1 MVDMTPRLRNLLIG
15 LGISVAIMIVDQVS
29 KSSGSSNSNS
39 ARKAKIQKPKK
50 VVAQN
55 TNAKSNSLSSIKS
68 QSKISN
74 RRKSSL
80 SSQLVGWQRNPFNSV
95 AVSSEANI
103 EGASVNTEKEKDIEK
118 SILLKN
124 LERYNVEIVAEF
136 NNEKIVLIDS
146 RRFRQGEYLNDDI
159 LIDRIENDQITFR
172 NGSTTVTRNV
182 GN

>member
-1 MVDMTPRLRNLLIG
+1 MKKSEIKKMTKEQALKDIEKLKKDLFNCRF
-15 LGISVAIMIVDQVS
+15 
-29 KSSGSSNSNS
+29 
-39 ARKAKIQKPKK
+39 QK
-50 VVAQN
+50 VNGQ
-55 TNAKSNSLSSIKS
+55 IKS

-103 EGASVNTEKEKDIEK
+103 DGASVNTENEKDIEK